1 MFSKKTV
8 LTVTFSVLL
17 SFGHIGGCDGSSS
30 DSGDGGN
37 GGGGDNSALIQS
49 IINNY
54 IDNIVVDTYDLL
66 QERTTALRITTVNL
80 ESAPTAENLEAAR
93 EAWILCRIPWKQSES
108 WPFGQWITSSRIGDF

>member
-8 LTVTFSVLL
+8 LTVIISVLL
-17 SFGHIGGCDGSSS
+17 SFGLIGGCDGSSS
-30 DSGDGGN
+30 DSGDGSN

-66 QERTTALRITTVNL
+66 QERTTALRITTANL
-80 ESAPTAENLEAAR
+80 ESAPTVENLEAAR
-93 EAWILCRIPWKQSES
+93 EAWILFRIPW
-108 WPFGQWITSSRIGDF
+108 